1 MGEINEMAMNSVLK
15 AYYDGHLPSSVI
27 MLDKISLENLGYD
40 EISEDTT
47 IGQIGDVSN
56 VPKWVYSDLRFWTM
70 SNIQNANKV
79 LLVWNR
85 LTPTYTY
92 PTIQATVRPVI
103 NITKTSNRILKG

>member
-1 MGEINEMAMNSVLK
+1 MITKEE
-15 AYYDGHLPSSVI
+15 
-27 MLDKISLENLGYD
+27 LENLGYD
-40 EISEDTT
+40 EISEDIT
-47 IGQIGDVSN
+47 IGQTGDVSN
-56 VPKWVYSDLRFWTM
+56 VPKWVYFGLKFWTM

-85 LTPTYTY
+85 FAPAYTY